1 MKLLG
6 QVVVVL
12 VGLAAIAFILW
23 TLTTSGIVR

>member
-6 QVVVVL
+6 QIVVVL
-12 VGLAAIAFILW
+12 LGIAAIAFILW